1 MIPKPNFQTYRII
14 IDSLPSGA
22 LPDGMSTLIN
32 IPEPIEKY
40 QIPHT
45 IASFVESELKTRIL
59 TPEEREQ
66 AWIEDKSSY
75 DKGLADAWEAARK
88 IVMYETDGG
97 LRVEETEKIFGTL
110 LCGNIFKDFDAS
122 EAIAKI
128 KTYEEEQQK
137 IEQEIKVGDEIVY
150 QYNDREKTG
159 VVYDDTNFDGVHVYQ
174 IFSPFEFY
182 PTDSATSES
191 DKIIRKTGR
200 HFPQVE
206 ELLKAMKGEIK

>member
-1 MIPKPNFQTYRII
+1 MIPKPKFQTYRII
-14 IDSLPSGA
+14 IDSLSSGV
-22 LPDGMSTLIN
+22 LPDGMSIPIS

-40 QIPHT
+40 RIPHI
-45 IASFVESELKTRIL
+45 IASFVESALKTRIL
-59 TPEEREQ
+59 TPEERKQ

-88 IVMYETDGG
+88 ITCEVKYGG
-97 LRVEETEKIFGTL
+97 FTREEIREIFGETYASD
-110 LCGNIFKDFDAS
+110 IMVKFTAS

-128 KTYEEEQQK
+128 KEYEEQQK
-137 IEQEIKVGDEIVY
+137 IEQEIKVGDEVVY
-150 QYNDREKTG
+150 QYNGREKTG

-206 ELLKAMKGEIK
+206 ELLKAMKEK